1 MILDLECL
9 TDLLP
14 LLGSLLVVPPLY
26 PSLDE
31 FSDLPLDVKEFILA
45 WHRRTLAWIRRYG
58 LHDGRDLLCYTEL
71 PIARLREWK
80 RLGSP
85 WWTHITY
92 MVVHY
97 DYSHL
102 VTNLIA
108 LILSASGSVY
118 AEVGALGVYATF
130 LGGGICATT
139 LGTTFSIGNE
149 PNKPGTLAWDGTWN
163 SFSSRLS
170 SLFSAPY
177 LGQNHRQ
184 LHCGC
189 SAGVAALQGLSLGFQ
204 MQHLCALA
212 LSVVGDL
219 GRACHDALAGSR
231 PRKAIAA
238 SSSLTSAYRF
248 LFGLRDGEGGV
259 DGGRRRR
266 DCPSSRAT
274 KQELVWQSVSVAQL
288 VYLIWKEYQLAV
300 RPGRG
305 RTAGSDSLSVPFV
318 DHSGHLAGFAFG
330 VASYGAIAVA
340 RTAASSSSS
349 FLK

>member
-1 MILDLECL
+1 MSDR
-9 TDLLP
+9 P
-14 LLGSLLVVPPLY
+14 FAAVRQ
-26 PSLDE
+26 PS
-31 FSDLPLDVKEFILA
+31 
-45 WHRRTLAWIRRYG
+45 
-58 LHDGRDLLCYTEL
+58 
-71 PIARLREWK
+71 
-80 RLGSP
+80 
-85 WWTHITY
+85 
-92 MVVHY
+92 
-97 DYSHL
+97 
-102 VTNLIA
+102 
-108 LILSASGSVY
+108 SA
-118 AEVGALGVYATF
+118 
-130 LGGGICATT
+130 
-139 LGTTFSIGNE
+139 IGNE
-149 PNKPGTLAWDGTWN
+149 PNKPVTLAWDGTWN

-204 MQHLCALA
+204 MQRLCALA

-248 LFGLRDGEGGV
+248 LFGLRDGEGVV

-305 RTAGSDSLSVPFV
+305 RTAGSDSPSVPFV

-330 VASYGAIAVA
+330 DASYGAIAVA